1 VFTKEEKLQNSWR
14 DWLNSQSD
22 FSHGTHWILHF
33 DDYLQ
38 FGDSSLK
45 KQQISNLMKKF
56 LRRLDKKCYSK
67 SRYRV
72 NRLIY
77 IESLISTS
85 SPNHVHLCLQRPIHL
100 TDQQFYSFVVQSHE
114 ETSKYHT
121 IHFMRDRHQI
131 QQILKTKRYKGFGSI
146 TNSKK
151 IDNQFGLINYLK
163 KDVEIREDSID
174 IDNNYLVR
182 RDS

>member
-1 VFTKEEKLQNSWR
+1 
-14 DWLNSQSD
+14 
-22 FSHGTHWILHF
+22 
-33 DDYLQ
+33 
-38 FGDSSLK
+38 
-45 KQQISNLMKKF
+45 
-56 LRRLDKKCYSK
+56 
-67 SRYRV
+67 
-72 NRLIY
+72 
-77 IESLISTS
+77 
-85 SPNHVHLCLQRPIHL
+85 
-100 TDQQFYSFVVQSHE
+100 
-114 ETSKYHT
+114 
-121 IHFMRDRHQI
+121 MRDRHQI